1 MTSEKPITD
10 TELDRLVGAALSR
23 AASDA
28 AAPALAAR
36 IAEQAM
42 LQSQD
47 RYPVA
52 AAQIGWGENLKQ
64 QLGIR
69 HSGLI
74 LVPSAT
80 ALAASAVVGFMLG
93 AGTLSELGAA
103 LPVIGDELVD
113 PLETTDL
120 ALNWQDGFGSI
131 YPGFDSGENFE

>member
-52 AAQIGWGENLKQ
+52 AAQIGWGAE
-64 QLGIR
+64 
-69 HSGLI
+69 
-74 LVPSAT
+74 P
-80 ALAASAVVGFMLG
+80 
-93 AGTLSELGAA
+93 
-103 LPVIGDELVD
+103 
-113 PLETTDL
+113 ETT
-120 ALNWQDGFGSI
+120 AR
-131 YPGFDSGENFE
+131 YPPFRPDPCAIGNGARRQCGGWLHARCRDIERAWCRIAGDRR